1 MNETESIVQD
11 EVKEENKPDEG
22 DSRTDL
28 AKLMAAL
35 LSQGIEQGK
44 LAAGLQA
51 AAKEGSICDR
61 DFKAAMDALAEF
73 GKSEADEEKSK
84 AEDAFG
90 MKFLG

>member
-1 MNETESIVQD
+1 MNETETIVQD
-11 EVKEENKPDEG
+11 EVKDKPDEG
-22 DSRTDL
+22 ESRTDL

-35 LSQGIEQGK
+35 LSQGVEKGK

-51 AAKEGSICDR
+51 VAKDGAICER
-61 DFKAAMDALAEF
+61 DLKAAMDAIDKAGE
-73 GKSEADEEKSK
+73 SEADEEKAK